1 MELEVGWRDRQGR
14 FGETDWQGW
23 DGPLAGERCA
33 GLLCHNRVPKKGR
46 QNAFEVKNTCGQW
59 SHQCL
64 VSEHRCSTA
73 DVRSTPPTVV

>member
-46 QNAFEVKNTCGQW
+46 QNAFEVK
-59 SHQCL
+59 
-64 VSEHRCSTA
+64 ST
-73 DVRSTPPTVV
+73 